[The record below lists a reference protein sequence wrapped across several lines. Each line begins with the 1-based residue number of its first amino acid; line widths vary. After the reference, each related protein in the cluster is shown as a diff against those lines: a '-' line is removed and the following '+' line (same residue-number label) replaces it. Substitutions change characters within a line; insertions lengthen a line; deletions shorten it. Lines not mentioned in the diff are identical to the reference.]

1 MKKLILLFS
10 LITIVGCNNASEENS
25 SEEQNPETTAE
36 ENDTVQNF
44 GIVIH
49 GGAGTILKENMTD
62 SLEQAYKAKLEEA
75 IRTGHEILA
84 NGGTALEAVQR
95 TINVME
101 NSPLFNAGKGAVFTN
116 EETNELDA
124 SIMDGE
130 TLNAGAVAGV
140 TTIKNPI
147 NLAYEVMVNSEHVML
162 AGKGA
167 ERFAKEQGIEIVD
180 PSYFFTENRFKSLQ
194 RIKES
199 EKTELDHNAGKTAFV
214 DPFIKDT
221 KFGTVGCAA
230 LDKHGNLA
238 AGTSTGGM
246 TNKRYNR
253 IGDAPIIG
261 AGTYANNATCA
272 VSSTGWGEFFIR
284 GMVAHDISA
293 LMEYKGLSLQ
303 EAAELVIQEKIPALG
318 GDGGIIAIDHDG
330 NVAMEFNTAGM
341 YRAKMNREGKLEI
354 GIYGE
359 EE

>member
-1 MKKLILLFS
+1 MKNIFILLS
-10 LITIVGCNNASEENS
+10 LVFLISCNNVSEN
-25 SEEQNPETTAE
+25 TTSNTTKATDQDM
-36 ENDTVQNF
+36 NDSIPNF

-49 GGAGTILKENMTD
+49 GGAGTILKENMSD
-62 SLEQAYKAKLEEA
+62 SLEQAYKNKLEEA
-75 IRTGHEILA
+75 IRTGHGILA

-116 EETNELDA
+116 AGTNELDA
-124 SIMDGE
+124 SIMDGK

-162 AGKGA
+162 SGKGA
-167 ERFAKEQGIEIVD
+167 EEFAREQGIEMVD
-180 PSYFFTENRFKSLQ
+180 PEYFYTENRFKSLQ
-194 RIKES
+194 RIKDRN
-199 EKTELDHNAGKTAFV
+199 KTELDHDGKTAFA
-214 DPFIKDT
+214 DPFIKDS

-230 LDKHGNLA
+230 LDKNGNLA

-246 TNKRYNR
+246 TNKRWGR

-261 AGTYANNATCA
+261 AGTYANNKTCA

-284 GMVAHDISA
+284 GMVAYDISA

-303 EAAELVIQEKIPALG
+303 EAASEVIQKKILDLG
-318 GDGGIIAIDHDG
+318 GDGGIIAIDHEG

-341 YRAKMNREGKLEI
+341 YRAKMNKLGELEI
-354 GIYGE
+354 GIYSE
-359 EE
+359 